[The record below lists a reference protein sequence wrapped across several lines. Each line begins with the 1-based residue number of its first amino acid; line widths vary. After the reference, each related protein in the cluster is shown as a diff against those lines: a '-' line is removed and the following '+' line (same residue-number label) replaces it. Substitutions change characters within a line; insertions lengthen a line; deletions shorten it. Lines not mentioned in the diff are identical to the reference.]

1 MRIFIVGLALSLTSL
16 SGFTQQVATYAQYMF
31 NGLAINPAYAGSHD
45 ALSLSALGRFQNV
58 GLPGAPNTQ
67 TFSAHSPLLN
77 ERVALGFLVVHDE
90 LSVIGQTGINA
101 MYAYRLPLNAGKSIL
116 SFGLQAGVSIYN
128 AQYSK
133 VDCWQ
138 CITNPGY
145 SGPPDPAFQ
154 SNIRETR
161 PNMGAG
167 VFYSTQKFYAG
178 VSMPHMVNNVFERG
192 EDFRT
197 VYQNKP
203 LILTGGYVFTLNRV
217 LKLKPNFLFMMIDN
231 RPVEFDLNASLLFD
245 EVLWFGLSYKS
256 SSQIAMFTQFKI
268 NDQLQFGYSYTI
280 AMGPIKTVELGSH
293 EVMLNYRF
301 WFHKK
306 GVISPRYF

>member
-1 MRIFIVGLALSLTSL
+1 MRIFIVGLIFIFSGLTAV
-16 SGFTQQVATYAQYMF
+16 GQQVATYAQYMF

-45 ALSLSALGRFQNV
+45 ALSATVLGRFQNV
-58 GLPGAPNTQ
+58 GLRGAPNTQ

-77 ERVALGFLVVHDE
+77 ERVALGFLVVHDK
-90 LSVIGQTGINA
+90 LSVINQTGVNA
-101 MYAYRLPLNAGKSIL
+101 MYAYRLPLNNRKAIL
-116 SFGLQAGVSIYN
+116 SFGIQAGVSMYN
-128 AQYSK
+128 AKYSEL
-133 VDCWQ
+133 DCWQ
-138 CITNPGY
+138 CISNPNY
-145 SGPPDPAFQ
+145 SGPDDPAFA
-154 SNIRETR
+154 SDVREAR
-161 PNMGAG
+161 PNIGAG

-178 VSMPHMVNNVFERG
+178 LSMPHMVNNVFERG
-192 EDFRT
+192 EDFKT

-203 LILTGGYVFTLNRV
+203 LIATGGYVFTLNKM
-217 LKLKPNFLFMMIDN
+217 LKLKPNFMFMMIDG
-231 RPVEFDLNASLLFD
+231 RPVEFDINASLLFD

-256 SSQIAMFTQFKI
+256 SNQIAMITQFKI

-280 AMGPIKTVELGSH
+280 AAGPIRTIELGSH